1 MSQNHQLLFLKGYFL
16 ILDRASHRA
25 SLKFSSAVCD
35 GALWKGLGAAFVP
48 PEGKHRTLMPET
60 FVCTYLSPCIAWSS
74 LLSAITPTDIF
85 YITNAF
91 PGHVFNMCCSCWWW
105 DLTDGVMRH
114 GKEWLVQHHQQVQ
127 QCWWLSSYFL
137 NPPMGISW
145 MGAGFWSSFCCA
157 LFCSV
162 INPPC
167 ICAAPGFVSKLC
179 THLLILRKCSE
190 AMFRNQLRFI
200 LLALCRWKHLL
211 VIQHDY
217 VCLFQFGIW
226 PNLYFPSL
234 GRLTWREVHAPL
246 HARNR
251 FGFCMKH
258 WVLWE
263 QTEWPTCYPVWNTV
277 GKSCMLC
284 FATGLHMKGKSWYL
298 QILLGGKC
306 QLFHLCLLAKK
317 ELWAVK
323 VQM

>member
-91 PGHVFNMCCSCWWW
+91 PGHVFNMCCSWWWW

-137 NPPMGISW
+137 NPPMGLSW

-162 INPPC
+162 INPPH

-179 THLLILRKCSE
+179 THLLILHKCSE

-217 VCLFQFGIW
+217 VCFSLVYGQTCISQARAGWPGERCMHLCMQGIGLVFVWSTECFGNKLDGLRVI
-226 PNLYFPSL
+226 LSETQLVKAACCALQLVY
-234 GRLTWREVHAPL
+234 TWREKAD
-246 HARNR
+246 
-251 FGFCMKH
+251 
-258 WVLWE
+258 
-263 QTEWPTCYPVWNTV
+263 TS
-277 GKSCMLC
+277 KSFLEESASFSICVC
-284 FATGLHMKGKSWYL
+284 
-298 QILLGGKC
+298 
-306 QLFHLCLLAKK
+306 
-317 ELWAVK
+317 
-323 VQM
+323 